1 MTTTTDTRDELL
13 ERAARYRWL
22 AREAR
27 LFAPGPAGNAA
38 HDDWIAGA
46 LELEHQADR
55 AVHMRSRSSFARS

>member
-38 HDDWIAGA
+38 HNDWIAVA
-46 LELEHQADR
+46 VELEQQAE
-55 AVHMRSRSSFARS
+55 AAA